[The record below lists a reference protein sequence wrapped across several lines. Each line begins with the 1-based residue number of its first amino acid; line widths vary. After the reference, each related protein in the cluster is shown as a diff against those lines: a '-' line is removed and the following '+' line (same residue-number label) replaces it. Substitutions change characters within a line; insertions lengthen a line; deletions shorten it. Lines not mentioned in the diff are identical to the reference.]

1 MKIISVYQS
10 SLNFILPFSSKCF
23 FYIVYS
29 NTKYSQIQQVLR
41 FGLLL
46 SCVLPD
52 CPPSVQTS
60 LTSLADQAVCAV
72 TSSCANIKCCVRV
85 PLLNRT
91 FEVGVELDYSYR
103 SLRVRVEK
111 MTRRLSLIGYQWG
124 TEETLSVHGVFKL
137 R

>member
-1 MKIISVYQS
+1 MFFLHCVFQHKV
-10 SLNFILPFSSKCF
+10 LTDPTGFTVWFIVVTR
-23 FYIVYS
+23 I
-29 NTKYSQIQQVLR
+29 
-41 FGLLL
+41 
-46 SCVLPD
+46 LPD

-60 LTSLADQAVCAV
+60 LTSLADQAMCTV
-72 TSSCANIKCCVRV
+72 TSSCASIKCCVRV